1 MSHLY
6 DIHKL
11 MHLYLYSCIGWI
23 FCTGGVGK
31 ARKSQVI
38 SDEIISQKAAES
50 DSSQLDS
57 DSQIRKRNKTVKKT
71 ADRTLMISDIQ
82 TLKSSAKGD
91 NSTSGEEPTCDKVEE
106 NGRIVDDSDGWNKNQ
121 QTILEWALR
130 QYPKGVEQRWE
141 KIAEHIPGKSKVG

>member
-11 MHLYLYSCIGWI
+11 VHLYLYSCIGWI

-38 SDEIISQKAAES
+38 SDEIISQKTAEN

-57 DSQIRKRNKTVKKT
+57 DSQIRKRNRTVKKT
-71 ADRTLMISDIQ
+71 ADRALMISDIQ

-91 NSTSGEEPTCDKVEE
+91 NSASGEEPTCDIVEE

-121 QTILEWALR
+121 QRILEWALR